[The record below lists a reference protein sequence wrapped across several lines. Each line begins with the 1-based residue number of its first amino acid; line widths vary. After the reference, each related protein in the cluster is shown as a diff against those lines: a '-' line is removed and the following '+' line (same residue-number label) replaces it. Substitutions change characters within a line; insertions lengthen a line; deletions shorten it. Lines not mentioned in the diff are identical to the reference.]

1 MNYKI
6 EIVVK
11 RKEGVA
17 DPEGN
22 TIYEALARLGYR
34 DVNSVRVAKLF
45 IIEVESNNPENAKIL
60 SNEIAEKVLT
70 NPVIENFEILDMAEI
85 I

>member
-1 MNYKI
+1 MKYKI

-22 TIYEALARLGYR
+22 TIYEALARLGYQ
-34 DVNSVRVAKLF
+34 DVDSVRVAKLF
-45 IIEVESNNPENAKIL
+45 FIKVESNNPENAKLL
-60 SNEIAEKVLT
+60 SKEIAEKVLT
-70 NPVIENFEILDMAEI
+70 NPVIEKFEILDMDEI